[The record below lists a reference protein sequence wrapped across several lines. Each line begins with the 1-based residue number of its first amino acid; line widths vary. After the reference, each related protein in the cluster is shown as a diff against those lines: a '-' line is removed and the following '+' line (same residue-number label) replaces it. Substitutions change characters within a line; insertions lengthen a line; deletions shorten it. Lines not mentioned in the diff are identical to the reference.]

1 MQILLPKES
10 CCPFCVELSVCSSC
24 SGFLQLLYSSSM
36 QVAVSPIYSKNPSY
50 TSLNI
55 PVNHTIDGRA
65 RAKIVYNPGLA
76 SMFITVLMMDYCFP
90 HRFLTLFTLCINRLV
105 TVVLLSYS
113 CMLFLCY
120 FIQVLWKAA
129 ITRLLFLEPAT
140 LEQGSATIE
149 VRCAAWCCAFF
160 KLAVKY
166 VARYV
171 SSPGRN

>member
-1 MQILLPKES
+1 MDSCLSNNTWQEQHLGYKDTGKMQILQPKES
-10 CCPFCVELSVCSSC
+10 RCPFCVELSVCSSC

-50 TSLNI
+50 ASLNV

-90 HRFLTLFTLCINRLV
+90 HRFLTLSTLCINRLV

-113 CMLFLCY
+113 CILFLCY
-120 FIQVLWKAA
+120 FIQVL
-129 ITRLLFLEPAT
+129 
-140 LEQGSATIE
+140 
-149 VRCAAWCCAFF
+149 
-160 KLAVKY
+160 
-166 VARYV
+166 
-171 SSPGRN
+171 